1 MTLIVSSHR
10 IDPLGVG
17 SIRKE
22 HVPGNR
28 RHVRKEHTEPQRNHE
43 EVQEVYRCVERGESS
58 SIMMV
63 RKSRHEI
70 DEQNIEEMVTTYQAS
85 STSWRPASSTC
96 CAARTW
102 CLRRGTPGIC
112 WLALLR
118 RGRGAPGC
126 RSVGRRRRSPR

>member
-58 SIMMV
+58 SWYERADMRVMS
-63 RKSRHEI
+63 KL
-70 DEQNIEEMVTTYQAS
+70 M
-85 STSWRPASSTC
+85 
-96 CAARTW
+96 RT
-102 CLRRGTPGIC
+102 
-112 WLALLR
+112 
-118 RGRGAPGC
+118 
-126 RSVGRRRRSPR
+126 